1 MKCHISGLSANGPRP
16 FAEFCKRSRD
26 RLQNSANGPGT
37 VYRIL
42 QTVRDR
48 LQNSGGGSDKNT
60 FFGGFL
66 QVLCAVSY
74 FFMDNLYM
82 KCLFCKK
89 KSFHLTFSSHRS
101 AIYKVPP
108 RIGGHHFLL
117 CQQTNT
123 KDIAGQSASSWVE
136 WQVNGWFA
144 ALPMSRSRELSWTS
158 THTTPYS
165 EHRTN

>member
-1 MKCHISGLSANGPRP
+1 MVPRP
-16 FAEFCKRSRD
+16 FAEFCKWSWD
-26 RLQNSANGPGT
+26 RLQTVNGPS
-37 VYRIL
+37 
-42 QTVRDR
+42 RDR
-48 LQNSGGGSDKNT
+48 LQNSGGSSDKNT

-89 KSFHLTFSSHRS
+89 KMFHLTCSSHRS

-117 CQQTNT
+117 CQLTNT
-123 KDIAGQSASSWVE
+123 KDVAGQSAMSPLEVARHKGHCYSKSSV
-136 WQVNGWFA
+136 
-144 ALPMSRSRELSWTS
+144 LR
-158 THTTPYS
+158 
-165 EHRTN
+165 